1 MLRTHHL
8 RFAYN
13 VHTSFRFPDLTCEA
27 GQSLLITG
35 QSGKGKTTL
44 LHLLAGLLAPHEG
57 EIWID
62 DVNLAA
68 LRGRALDRF
77 RGQRIGLVFQQ
88 PHFIASIS
96 LLENL
101 VAAGW
106 LGTGKKDRVKA
117 RQLLER
123 LDIDSYAHRK
133 PHQLSVGQQQRAAI
147 ARALMNDPAVL
158 LADEPTSSL
167 DDENARIVAD
177 LLLQQAWQASAS
189 LIVVS
194 HDQRLKDLFSQS
206 ISLS

>member
-13 VHTSFRFPDLTCEA
+13 TDVSFHFPDLTCEA
-27 GQSLLITG
+27 GQGLLITG

-62 DVNLAA
+62 DVNLAT

-88 PHFIASIS
+88 PHFIASINV
-96 LLENL
+96 LENL

-106 LGTGKKDRVKA
+106 LATGKKDRTKA
-117 RQLLER
+117 RQLLDR
-123 LDIDSYAHRK
+123 LDIGPCAQRK
-133 PHQLSVGQQQRAAI
+133 PQQLSAGQQQRAAI

-167 DDENARIVAD
+167 DDENAHTVAD
-177 LLLQQAWQASAS
+177 LLLQQAQQAGAS

-194 HDQRLKDLFSQS
+194 HDQRLKELFTQS
-206 ISLS
+206 IRLV

>member
-27 GQSLLITG
+27 GRGLLITG

>member
-27 GQSLLITG
+27 GQGLLITG

>member
-13 VHTSFRFPDLTCEA
+13 IEASFQFPDLSCET
-27 GQSLLITG
+27 GQGLLITG

>member
-13 VHTSFRFPDLTCEA
+13 ADTAFRFPDLTCEA
-27 GQSLLITG
+27 GQGLLITG

-44 LHLLAGLLAPHEG
+44 LHLLAGLLAPHGG

-62 DVNLAA
+62 NVNLVT

-88 PHFIASIS
+88 PHFIASIDV
-96 LLENL
+96 LENL
-101 VAAGW
+101 VVAGW
-106 LGTGKKDRVKA
+106 LATGRKDRAKA

-123 LDIDSYAHRK
+123 LDIGPYAHRK

-167 DDENARIVAD
+167 DDENARTVAD
-177 LLLQQAWQASAS
+177 LLLQQARQAGAS

-194 HDQRLKDLFSQS
+194 HDQRLKDLFTQS
-206 ISLS
+206 VRLS

>member
-1 MLRTHHL
+1 MLRTYHL

-27 GQSLLITG
+27 GQALLITG